1 MGSPCRL
8 RGTSEH
14 LPRGAGVWRPG
25 TGCGQA
31 VGRSAV
37 WRGGD
42 LLEGKGLEE
51 SKAELGPESY
61 PEVGAVDLFVCL
73 AYAPRSGRG
82 EICCPVISSWIC
94 IKDFLPLLPS
104 DFLIEIWSRSH
115 YLPFFV

>member
-1 MGSPCRL
+1 M
-8 RGTSEH
+8 
-14 LPRGAGVWRPG
+14 
-25 TGCGQA
+25 
-31 VGRSAV
+31 GRSAV

-42 LLEGKGLEE
+42 LREGEGLEE

-82 EICCPVISSWIC
+82 EICCPVILSRNGHGWIC
-94 IKDFLPLLPS
+94 IKDFLTLLPS